1 MYVAH
6 CHQQQTASNTLS
18 QTYPVLEIIAV
29 NRNLRNEFIMSLPL
43 SSVSVLCENDIR
55 LDIQDTMT

>member
-1 MYVAH
+1 
-6 CHQQQTASNTLS
+6 
-18 QTYPVLEIIAV
+18 VLEIIAV